1 MIKKEFDSMRH
12 LGFLFDSTSREI
24 KKAVGRGVIE
34 NNEGQQCNMKLG
46 WLLGY
51 LDRQEQAVFQK
62 DLEKT
67 LHIPKST
74 LADMIQEFEKSG
86 YIAKVPVDGD
96 GRKKQI
102 VLTEQGKKFT
112 ELAEAQI
119 IAVDEYITQGIS
131 EEEIESVVSVLDK
144 MRQNAMEYK
153 SYIDICNKED

>member
-1 MIKKEFDSMRH
+1 
-12 LGFLFDSTSREI
+12 
-24 KKAVGRGVIE
+24 
-34 NNEGQQCNMKLG
+34 
-46 WLLGY
+46 
-51 LDRQEQAVFQK
+51 
-62 DLEKT
+62 
-67 LHIPKST
+67 
-74 LADMIQEFEKSG
+74 MIQEFEKSG

-112 ELAEAQI
+112 ELAETQI